1 MLFKLNNVIFTFFSL
16 QEGFSHCASEACSFL
31 LSLPGLDS
39 VVGRRLVEY
48 LAKSVSH
55 ALESQLAATGTNN
68 KHPAAA
74 VSPACTTIVNNNNN
88 NNNDNH
94 NNSNLNATASHT
106 PPSSNPPSSPPAPP
120 APPTL
125 LSPAPQV
132 NQEAGGT
139 LPYLPQK
146 PVALSA
152 SNRGIHTVIRP
163 KPTRPTFG
171 RPSSA
176 PQLYDAAAEAQR
188 DPMWR
193 PW

>member
-1 MLFKLNNVIFTFFSL
+1 MIIIIFRFFL

-55 ALESQLAATGTNN
+55 ALESQITATGTNS
-68 KHPAAA
+68 KHPVAA
-74 VSPACTTIVNNNNN
+74 VSPAGSTTINNNNNN

-94 NNSNLNATASHT
+94 NNSNLNAAASHT
-106 PPSSNPPSSPPAPP
+106 PPSSNPPSTPPASS
-120 APPTL
+120 TL
-125 LSPAPQV
+125 FSPALPSASQ
-132 NQEAGGT
+132 QADGT
-139 LPYLPQK
+139 SPHLPQK

-152 SNRGIHTVIRP
+152 SNRGSHTVIRP
-163 KPTRPTFG
+163 KPTRPAFG

-176 PQLYDAAAEAQR
+176 PQLHDAAAEAQR